1 MQQPRLLEAELALA
15 LLFTVPVLALE
26 GRMSANETSSCRSLE
41 GAALLWS
48 KANLRFINVGE
59 DHGTN
64 EVPEIFADL
73 VCSAGTN
80 GRPIIVGLEMN
91 AQSNLDAYF
100 DAPDR
105 AAAERRILGSDEW
118 KSGSDGRTSK
128 AMLALL
134 AELSAWRRQ
143 GLVKKVVAISVS
155 RMEAIDRSDQES
167 LAKAVALGEKRM
179 AEVLL
184 HAASESPEALVITLA
199 GSFHASR
206 RNDHPEIIAYK
217 PMGAYLPVGQTLAL
231 MIDHSGGST
240 WDCDLKGCGP
250 QHLKSSASLPRGVS
264 LDRKSGEDSGFDGI
278 LAIGTRV
285 TPSSPSNGRKPF
297 RQPRGALIQQPAGK

>member
-48 KANLRFINVGE
+48 KANLRFNNVGE

-91 AQSNLDAYF
+91 SQSNLDAYF

-167 LAKAVALGEKRM
+167 LAKAVLRSAQKDLPVFGIPDGVHALFGNDILV
-179 AEVLL
+179 VLFNFL
-184 HAASESPEALVITLA
+184 FVQHACSV
-199 GSFHASR
+199 
-206 RNDHPEIIAYK
+206 K
-217 PMGAYLPVGQTLAL
+217 PMRL
-231 MIDHSGGST
+231 
-240 WDCDLKGCGP
+240 
-250 QHLKSSASLPRGVS
+250 
-264 LDRKSGEDSGFDGI
+264 
-278 LAIGTRV
+278 
-285 TPSSPSNGRKPF
+285 
-297 RQPRGALIQQPAGK
+297 